1 MTGKKQELS
10 ERIQREFEICEKHL
24 SRIDEALE
32 ALEVALPL
40 TVDAYV
46 DLSESDVRCLD
57 QFIFRFAKLQDALGA
72 KMFRYAL
79 EYMDEDVKDV
89 PMRDVLN
96 KMERYRII
104 ESAEDWNYIRELRN
118 SVSHDYP
125 MVANEEVDTFNAL
138 IKKVE
143 ALRDVK
149 ERLQK
154 WIK

>member
-32 ALEVALPL
+32 VALPL

-46 DLSESDVRCLD
+46 DLSGLDVRCLD

-72 KMFRYAL
+72 KMFR
-79 EYMDEDVKDV
+79 
-89 PMRDVLN
+89 
-96 KMERYRII
+96 
-104 ESAEDWNYIRELRN
+104 

-143 ALRDVK
+143 TLRDVK

>member
-10 ERIQREFEICEKHL
+10 ERIQREFEICENHL

-46 DLSESDVRCLD
+46 DLSELDVRCLD

-72 KMFRYAL
+72 KMFR
-79 EYMDEDVKDV
+79 
-89 PMRDVLN
+89 
-96 KMERYRII
+96 
-104 ESAEDWNYIRELRN
+104 

-125 MVANEEVDTFNAL
+125 MVANEVVDTFNAL

-143 ALRDVK
+143 TLRDVK

-154 WIK
+154 WMK

>member
-40 TVDAYV
+40 TVDAY
-46 DLSESDVRCLD
+46 
-57 QFIFRFAKLQDALGA
+57 
-72 KMFRYAL
+72 
-79 EYMDEDVKDV
+79 
-89 PMRDVLN
+89 
-96 KMERYRII
+96 
-104 ESAEDWNYIRELRN
+104 
-118 SVSHDYP
+118 
-125 MVANEEVDTFNAL
+125 
-138 IKKVE
+138 KVE
-143 ALRDVK
+143 TLRDVK